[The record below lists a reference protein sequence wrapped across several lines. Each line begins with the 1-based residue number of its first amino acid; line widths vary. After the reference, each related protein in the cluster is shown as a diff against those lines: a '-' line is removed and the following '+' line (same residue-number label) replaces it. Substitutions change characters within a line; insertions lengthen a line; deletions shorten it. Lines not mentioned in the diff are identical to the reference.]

1 MLDKEYWW
9 SRVDLCSPL
18 VAGNRPGA
26 EHSCRR
32 SLSPPDTQT
41 LYCVFSQTLCFSLK
55 HSYCGICGVPV
66 LYGLYKWQ
74 YGAQASLPPTLVRS
88 SVRRSF
94 HNTFVFPFCQG
105 LWDPTKRWDD
115 ILVANIVADMV
126 AHMEVDMV
134 ACMEVDKVADMVT
147 NMVADKKKKKKK
159 VAIDI
164 DNACMYKFLQ
174 DSTRFFR
181 FL

>member
-1 MLDKEYWW
+1 
-9 SRVDLCSPL
+9 
-18 VAGNRPGA
+18 
-26 EHSCRR
+26 
-32 SLSPPDTQT
+32 
-41 LYCVFSQTLCFSLK
+41 
-55 HSYCGICGVPV
+55 
-66 LYGLYKWQ
+66 
-74 YGAQASLPPTLVRS
+74 
-88 SVRRSF
+88 
-94 HNTFVFPFCQG
+94 
-105 LWDPTKRWDD
+105 
-115 ILVANIVADMV
+115 
-126 AHMEVDMV
+126 MEVDMV

>member
-1 MLDKEYWW
+1 M
-9 SRVDLCSPL
+9 
-18 VAGNRPGA
+18 
-26 EHSCRR
+26 
-32 SLSPPDTQT
+32 
-41 LYCVFSQTLCFSLK
+41 
-55 HSYCGICGVPV
+55 
-66 LYGLYKWQ
+66 
-74 YGAQASLPPTLVRS
+74 
-88 SVRRSF
+88 
-94 HNTFVFPFCQG
+94 
-105 LWDPTKRWDD
+105 
-115 ILVANIVADMV
+115 ANIVADMV

-159 VAIDI
+159 VAIDV